1 MANICWFEMRVRG
14 TQENCYAMLNSGLQ
28 CEDAYV
34 TAENGTD
41 DDYMVYVSGNCRWD
55 ISSSMMNECKGET
68 LAAKAQKYD
77 VELEACGLSEDGGCE
92 RFHYKGSQVIKENN
106 LASYYTIWDMEEVEL
121 SEEELAKYQKIEEQ
135 NIYALKEEF
144 CENFVYDEE
153 RGQAIFN
160 FEMSFKD
167 LPGFEDYEEPVENDD
182 ENPFGDKSA
191 ILAMMG
197 ITPDENGFAIS
208 YYEDEGQAS
217 LFEYFGEEKKVVVPD
232 GVTTLEVGCFSDNE
246 IIEEVILPTSLE
258 FISAGCFENCPNLK
272 KIFIPSNVEE
282 FDEEDEGTTFGG
294 TTKTTIHTSAGSA
307 AEEFANSRG
316 IKVVIE

>member
-1 MANICWFEMRVRG
+1 
-14 TQENCYAMLNSGLQ
+14 
-28 CEDAYV
+28 
-34 TAENGTD
+34 
-41 DDYMVYVSGNCRWD
+41 
-55 ISSSMMNECKGET
+55 
-68 LAAKAQKYD
+68 
-77 VELEACGLSEDGGCE
+77 
-92 RFHYKGSQVIKENN
+92 
-106 LASYYTIWDMEEVEL
+106 
-121 SEEELAKYQKIEEQ
+121 
-135 NIYALKEEF
+135 
-144 CENFVYDEE
+144 
-153 RGQAIFN
+153 
-160 FEMSFKD
+160 MSFKD

-282 FDEEDEGTTFGG
+282 FDEEDGGTTFGG
-294 TTKTTIHTSAGSA
+294 TTQRTIHTSS
-307 AEEFANSRG
+307 
-316 IKVVIE
+316 